1 MVGAKVFGDMTGQRF
16 GRWRREAIK
25 ALGNAWVPEV
35 AYEIFRIIQMVED
48 GHDYD

>member
-1 MVGAKVFGDMTGQRF
+1 MADLSIPF

-35 AYEIFRIIQMVED
+35 AYEIFRMIQMVED
-48 GHDYD
+48 GHDYEQQD